1 MTDEAAL
8 SRLLGSKNYRDLCP
22 DTVRREFERQLTRQ
36 PDAARAE
43 KAARERLHALSPA
56 FMPPGEI
63 KAARA
68 CLKAYAEGDEGALNR
83 TLMLHASTR
92 ERLPVCAELYARL
105 REECGEIAS
114 VFDAA
119 CGINPLLLGSLGFSD
134 VLGWDINGAAA
145 ALVNDWAAAAGW
157 RVRAECRDVTLSL
170 PDGRFDLMLA
180 MKLLPVLETNEKG
193 SAMALLRGVDARLF
207 LVTFPTRSL
216 CGRAGGMEKSYSTWF
231 ESALTDEFVIRSR
244 FLVGSELCYLVE
256 KAR

>member
-22 DTVRREFERQLTRQ
+22 DIVRREFERQLTRQ

-43 KAARERLHALSPA
+43 KAARERLHALSLA
-56 FMPPGEI
+56 FMTPGEI

-83 TLMLHASTR
+83 ALMLHASTR

-170 PDGRFDLMLA
+170 PEGHFDLMLA

-193 SAMALLRGVDARLF
+193 SAMALLKGVDARLF